1 MRKLFCQGTLLLL
14 SAGMALAQAASP
26 QNSQS
31 TTPTTPPTM
40 PEQQKPANDSG
51 KAQDQNPSTAA
62 PSQSTADPSQKS
74 ADPNQ
79 KSNLPQSD
87 VNATTSDLQS
97 KIQTAIQQDPS
108 LSSSN
113 INVNVTDRAV
123 ELRGTVASDAA
134 KQSAEQIA
142 KANAGDRKVKSH
154 LKVSATGPTDNT
166 STPKPN

>member
-1 MRKLFCQGTLLLL
+1 MRKLFCQITLLLL

-31 TTPTTPPTM
+31 TTPTTPSTM
-40 PEQQKPANDSG
+40 PDQQKPANDSG
-51 KAQDQNPSTAA
+51 KIQEQNPSTAA

-74 ADPNQ
+74 
-79 KSNLPQSD
+79 NLPQSD
-87 VNATTSDLQS
+87 VNATTADLQS

-134 KQSAEQIA
+134 KLSAEQIA

-154 LKVSATGPTDNT
+154 LKVGTAGSTDNS
-166 STPKPN
+166 STPPKPN

>member
-1 MRKLFCQGTLLLL
+1 MRKLFCQVTLLLL

-51 KAQDQNPSTAA
+51 KAQEQSPATAA
-62 PSQSTADPSQKS
+62 PSQQ
-74 ADPNQ
+74 
-79 KSNLPQSD
+79 SNLPQSD
-87 VNATTSDLQS
+87 VNSTTDLQS
-97 KIQTAIQQDPS
+97 RIQTAIQQDPS

-113 INVNVTDRAV
+113 INVSVTDRAV
-123 ELRGTVASDAA
+123 ELRGTVATDTA

-142 KANAGDRKVKSH
+142 KANAGDRKVKNH
-154 LKVSATGPTDNT
+154 LKVSSSGSTDNT
-166 STPKPN
+166 STPPKPN

>member
-1 MRKLFCQGTLLLL
+1 MRKLFCQVTLLLL

-51 KAQDQNPSTAA
+51 KIQDQNPSTAA
-62 PSQSTADPSQKS
+62 PSQSTTDPS
-74 ADPNQ
+74 Q

-108 LSSSN
+108 LSSSS

-142 KANAGDRKVKSH
+142 KANAGDRKVKNH

>member
-14 SAGMALAQAASP
+14 SAGMALAQAAGP

-40 PEQQKPANDSG
+40 PDQQKPANDSG
-51 KAQDQNPSTAA
+51 KNQDQNSGKTQEQNPSTAA
-62 PSQSTADPSQKS
+62 PSQQ
-74 ADPNQ
+74 
-79 KSNLPQSD
+79 SNLPQSD
-87 VNATTSDLQS
+87 VNSTSDLQS

-108 LSSSN
+108 LSSSS
-113 INVNVTDRAV
+113 INVSVTDRAV

>member
-1 MRKLFCQGTLLLL
+1 MRNLFCQGTLLLL
-14 SAGMALAQAASP
+14 SAGMVLAQATSP

-40 PEQQKPANDSG
+40 PDQQKPANDSG
-51 KAQDQNPSTAA
+51 KIQDQTPSTAA
-62 PSQSTADPSQKS
+62 PSQSTADPGQKS
-74 ADPNQ
+74 AEPSQ

-87 VNATTSDLQS
+87 VNATTSELQS

-113 INVNVTDRAV
+113 INVNVTDSAV
-123 ELRGTVASDAA
+123 ELRGTVASNAA

-154 LKVSATGPTDNT
+154 LKVSTSGATDNT

>member
-51 KAQDQNPSTAA
+51 KAQEQSPGTAA
-62 PSQSTADPSQKS
+62 PSQQ
-74 ADPNQ
+74 
-79 KSNLPQSD
+79 SNLPQSD
-87 VNATTSDLQS
+87 VNATTDLQS

-123 ELRGTVASDAA
+123 ELRGTVASDTAR
-134 KQSAEQIA
+134 QSAEQIA
-142 KANAGDRKVKSH
+142 KANAGDRKVKNH
-154 LKVSATGPTDNT
+154 LKVSSTDNT
-166 STPKPN
+166 STPPIPN